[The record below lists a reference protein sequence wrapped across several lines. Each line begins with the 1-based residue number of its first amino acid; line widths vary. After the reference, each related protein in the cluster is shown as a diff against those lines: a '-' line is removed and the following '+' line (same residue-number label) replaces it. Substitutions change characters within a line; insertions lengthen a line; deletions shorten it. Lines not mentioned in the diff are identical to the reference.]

1 MKASSFLTPAEHQ
14 KLKEIITLFRAKEIV
29 RRFDQHFPEKPISF
43 RHEYTAA
50 ISRGERVK

>member
-1 MKASSFLTPAEHQ
+1 MKASEILTPEEH
-14 KLKEIITLFRAKEIV
+14 KRLKEICTIFRAKEVV
-29 RRFDQHFPEKPISF
+29 RRFDQHFPEKPIIF

>member
-14 KLKEIITLFRAKEIV
+14 KLKDIITIFKAKEIV
-29 RRFDQHFPEKPISF
+29 RRFDQHFPEKPVIF
-43 RHEYTAA
+43 RHEYTVA